1 MYRRILAVWMVF
13 GLAGGAALFGA
24 DPEPHISPL
33 VVHSNGADIAIDFTL
48 RGALNPDLARRIESG
63 LATTIDYEIRL
74 YARNRY
80 WFDQKLDIH
89 HFTVSVT
96 YDPIRREYVV
106 IDLYDGREVGR
117 RPVHEFSE
125 AAGWIVSRRAIHVF
139 RFSPRWPRKNLYVMM
154 RARFD
159 AGHFFAFVPVDSV
172 SDWKKSKV
180 FQINTR

>member
-1 MYRRILAVWMVF
+1 MRSRILLVCLAF
-13 GLAGGAALFGA
+13 GIAGPAALFGA

-33 VVHSNGADIAIDFTL
+33 LVHSVGADVAIDFTL
-48 RGALNPDLARRIESG
+48 QGALNPDLERRIESG

-74 YARNRY
+74 YVRNRY

-89 HFTVSVT
+89 HFIVSVT

-106 IDLYDGREVGR
+106 VDLYDTREVGR
-117 RPVHEFSE
+117 RPVPEFSE
-125 AAGWIVSRRAIHVF
+125 AAGLMISRRGIRVF
-139 RFSPRWPRKNLYVMM
+139 HISPEWPRRNLYVMM

-180 FQINTR
+180 FQVQKP